1 MKTRGYNCIP
11 MPKTDTRPIRPYTN
25 RALELVDEGL
35 ISARSLA
42 LMALKW
48 MSEEDVEDMLRANEL
63 LLEEDVI

>member
-1 MKTRGYNCIP
+1 MKTKGYNCIP
-11 MPKTDTRPIRPYTN
+11 MPKTGARPARPYTD

-48 MSEEDVEDMLRANEL
+48 MSEEDVKDMLCANEL
-63 LLEEDVI
+63 LLEEDAI